1 MLESNGRKQLLQTAA
16 GGEKGQIEDAAQA
29 VWLQHPGSFCS
40 LLYALLAS
48 VVA

>member
-1 MLESNGRKQLLQTAA
+1 MLESNGRKQLLQTA